1 MKDTVGCGR
10 LAARRGMAMEDGL
23 MAAWRRLSAG
33 FIQDRRAVT
42 ALEYGLIAS
51 VLAFVIIAIFTNLGT
66 PLSSIFT
73 NVGSKL

>member
-1 MKDTVGCGR
+1 
-10 LAARRGMAMEDGL
+10 